1 MKTRLG
7 LMLVVGLL
15 GSGIGVTFAAG
26 TAVANKAT
34 STVNAHLTKETING
48 TLMNIEEEYY
58 YIRGDDDKTHRIHVD
73 STTHLDRLKTG
84 DHVKANVTEMGHT
97 TTLRRVY

>member
-1 MKTRLG
+1 MKTRLCVV
-7 LMLVVGLL
+7 LAVGLL
-15 GSGIGVTFAAG
+15 GSGIGVTFAADPLVE
-26 TAVANKAT
+26 TKATPTLKEYLANK
-34 STVNAHLTKETING
+34 TIKG

-73 STTHLDRLKTG
+73 KSTHLDRLKTG
-84 DHVKANVTEMGHT
+84 DFVKAFVTEMGHT

>member
-1 MKTRLG
+1 
-7 LMLVVGLL
+7 MLVVGLL
-15 GSGIGVTFAAG
+15 GSGIGETFAADPL
-26 TAVANKAT
+26 TATKAIP
-34 STVNAHLTKETING
+34 TVKEYLTKETITG

-73 STTHLDRLKTG
+73 KSTHLDRLTTG
-84 DHVKANVTEMGHT
+84 DQVKALVTEMGHT